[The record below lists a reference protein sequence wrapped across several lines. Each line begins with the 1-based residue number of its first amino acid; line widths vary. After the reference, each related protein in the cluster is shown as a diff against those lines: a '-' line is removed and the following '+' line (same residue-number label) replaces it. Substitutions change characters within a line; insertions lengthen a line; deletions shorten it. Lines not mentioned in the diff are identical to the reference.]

1 MSDPIFFKDIIKE
14 FEDLYES
21 AIPNVNGLD
30 QQKFKEQLFSK
41 ILVDDTSRFPMGF
54 VYMDGQTHV
63 DFRNWLQKH
72 HSEQE
77 YLVPSS

>member
-14 FEDLYES
+14 FENLYES

-41 ILVDDTSRFPMGF
+41 MLVDDTSRFPMGF
-54 VYMDGQTHV
+54 VYLDDQTHM
-63 DFRNWLQKH
+63 DFWNWLQKH
-72 HSEQE
+72 HPEQE
-77 YLVPSS
+77 YLVPSC